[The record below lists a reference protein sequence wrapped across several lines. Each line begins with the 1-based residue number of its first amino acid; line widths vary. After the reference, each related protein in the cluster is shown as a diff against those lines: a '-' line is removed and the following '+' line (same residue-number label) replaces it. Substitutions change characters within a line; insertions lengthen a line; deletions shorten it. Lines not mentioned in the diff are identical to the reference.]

1 MTREQLLLIC
11 FPAAGFVGALIGSAV
26 RNGRLELPR
35 LVMQRESDGQVRKWI
50 DPGFLLSTVVG
61 ALLAAWIDGRP
72 WTAVFVGVT
81 VGYVGP
87 SILVTLVI
95 EPLAKKLG
103 HTLSLVPVPS
113 HSPENR
119 GTP

>member
-1 MTREQLLLIC
+1 MSREQLLLIC
-11 FPAAGFVGALIGSAV
+11 YPFAGFVGALIGSAV

-35 LVMQRESDGQVRKWI
+35 LVVQREKDGEIRKYI
-50 DPGFLLSTVVG
+50 DPGFLLSTIVG

-81 VGYVGP
+81 AGYVGP
-87 SILVTLVI
+87 SILITLVI

-103 HTLSLVPVPS
+103 HTLALVPVTS
-113 HSPENR
+113 RTPENG